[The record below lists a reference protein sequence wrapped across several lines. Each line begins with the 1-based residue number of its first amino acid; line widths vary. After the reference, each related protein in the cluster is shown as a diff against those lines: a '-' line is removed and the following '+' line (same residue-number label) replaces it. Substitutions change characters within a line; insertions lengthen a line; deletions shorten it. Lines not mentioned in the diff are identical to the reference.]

1 MVHFKLSDLSE
12 KLLGVKLDKSEQ
24 CSNWAIRPLRAN
36 QKRYAAMDA
45 YIVVELFS
53 KLKASADSSKV
64 QRDCKKEGKNKVKK
78 ERMKIDDMS
87 WSEILRELGRC
98 VDGTRQ
104 ATELQCIVDSMLFG
118 LGKHMRRCG
127 VNVLI
132 PENRHELKC
141 RASGSERIILT
152 SGKAFDEL
160 KQLFPSRV
168 LCIPN
173 VCSLNPIEQLKY
185 VFTRYKVSLVNFWTC
200 SFSWDGP
207 KGSVPSIHGSTLVSV
222 VVILCIYDMVV
233 ECHGG
238 TVDIIA
244 NIVTHDHLE
253 EGVDV
258 IVR

>member
-1 MVHFKLSDLSE
+1 
-12 KLLGVKLDKSEQ
+12 
-24 CSNWAIRPLRAN
+24 
-36 QKRYAAMDA
+36 MDA

-53 KLKASADSSKV
+53 KLKASAEARGIDFHAVV
-64 QRDCKKEGKNKVKK
+64 QRSSVTAKKKERTKSKK

-87 WSEILRELGRC
+87 WSEICEKLEDVLT
-98 VDGTRQ
+98 GTRQ

-185 VFTRYKVSLVNFWTC
+185 VFTRYKVSLSNLDV
-200 SFSWDGP
+200 FSRCMDGP
-207 KGSVPSIHGSTLVSV
+207 KGSVPSIHGSTLVSAV
-222 VVILCIYDMVV
+222 
-233 ECHGG
+233 
-238 TVDIIA
+238 A
-244 NIVTHDHLE
+244 
-253 EGVDV
+253 
-258 IVR
+258 